1 MQAFRRCPV
10 GGHLAVA
17 KCLNLGLAGSPVI
30 LSSVWWGIHQTWC
43 EVATTSISRNS
54 HLFGNIFNTFIAL
67 KLTSRVSLWRYAWG
81 NRHAYVSHMFCECI
95 SNWYEVYWISKWT
108 KAQEQQNSHKQNSV
122 AYPADCL
129 PNCSPVYLS
138 ISWYILPS
146 TRKYDHIPA

>member
-1 MQAFRRCPV
+1 MLAYRRCPLD
-10 GGHLAVA
+10 GHLAVA
-17 KCLNLGLAGSPVI
+17 KCLNWAWRVASI
-30 LSSVWWGIHQTWC
+30 LSYIWWGIHQTWC

-54 HLFGNIFNTFIAL
+54 HLLATYSILLLPKVNLQSITL
-67 KLTSRVSLWRYAWG
+67 EVCWG

-108 KAQEQQNSHKQNSV
+108 KAQEQQNSHKQKSV